1 MTRYTIGATAE
12 ASSSG
17 TAAPCRT
24 RRRASSTRSL
34 DSTRPL
40 DGDPAPPAS
49 LATAWVVTAPVGRV
63 SARSGL

>member
-17 TAAPCRT
+17 TAA